1 MVTMMNTITTT
12 MLVNEREV
20 DKMDWNFIGM
30 VVSLFLLGVAYGAII
45 DCYVAMVRYRRSN
58 FK

>member
-1 MVTMMNTITTT
+1 MNTITTT